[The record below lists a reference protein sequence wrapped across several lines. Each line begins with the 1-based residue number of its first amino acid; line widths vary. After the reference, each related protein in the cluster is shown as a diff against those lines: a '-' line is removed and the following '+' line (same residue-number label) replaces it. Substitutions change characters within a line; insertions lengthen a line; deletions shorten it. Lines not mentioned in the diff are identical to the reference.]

1 MNRKKDKTDALV
13 ENKFLSEINNLI
25 NKVESATNSF
35 RFNVCIATFYQL
47 YNLFRVNLDKN
58 LSNKVLKENFTKYMK
73 LMLPFTPH
81 ISSECLEL
89 LNCKDFDKWPEVD
102 KSKIISKINLVVQI
116 NGKTRDIIQ
125 VEKDLDEQ
133 IIKKL
138 ILDSQKIKK
147 YISDKKIAKTI
158 FVKNKIINLLI

>member
-1 MNRKKDKTDALV
+1 MN
-13 ENKFLSEINNLI
+13 IN
-25 NKVESATNSF
+25 SA
-35 RFNVCIATFYQL
+35 IIWGA
-47 YNLFRVNLDKN
+47 
-58 LSNKVLKENFTKYMK
+58 KVLKENFTKYMK

-89 LNCKDFDKWPEVD
+89 LSCKDFDKWPTVD

-116 NGKTRDIIQ
+116 NGKKRDIIQ

-147 YISDKKIAKTI
+147 YINDKKIAKTI